1 MKLVVK
7 GVTVT
12 LGSRDVLKDVTFE
25 VGKGEIVA
33 LLGPNGSGK
42 STILK
47 TIFGMLK
54 PLRGVVLLDGKNI
67 WQC

>member
-25 VGKGEIVA
+25 VGKGGDCGFAWPE
-33 LLGPNGSGK
+33 
-42 STILK
+42 
-47 TIFGMLK
+47 
-54 PLRGVVLLDGKNI
+54 
-67 WQC
+67 W